1 MPPNKPGPNAVV
13 GNTTSLLGRTPYK
26 DICGKCGA
34 IRIDEQIGLEQ
45 TPDEYIANLVAVFRE
60 CKRVLRD
67 DGTLWV
73 NIGDSY
79 VSNTGDRNKVG
90 GFQANPS
97 ESRLQAESAIRKK
110 FCQNTFVII

>member
-34 IRIDEQIGLEQ
+34 IRIDQQIGLEQ

-60 CKRVLRD
+60 CKRMAQEGL
-67 DGTLWV
+67 G
-73 NIGDSY
+73 I
-79 VSNTGDRNKVG
+79 K
-90 GFQANPS
+90 
-97 ESRLQAESAIRKK
+97 
-110 FCQNTFVII
+110 

>member
-34 IRIDEQIGLEQ
+34 IRIDQQIGLEQ

-60 CKRVLRD
+60 CKRILRD
-67 DGTLWV
+67 DGTCWINV
-73 NIGDSY
+73 GDSF

-90 GFQANPS
+90 GFD
-97 ESRLQAESAIRKK
+97 LFKK
-110 FCQNTFVII
+110 HFGSFWT